1 MKDYHIYA
9 HFQRGQ
15 NVSPTSPRYQASQPQ
30 TVSVQPEERQAHT
43 SRGNFLSI
51 TPLRMATTA
60 LAVAH
65 KITSYV
71 GELTENRV
79 AARRTQVGLTFAGLG
94 VMALSNPATA
104 AIAAAL
110 YVGNATAT
118 YGIRVYKENLSADYM
133 RQLSGGTV
141 KTGR

>member
-9 HFQRGQ
+9 HFQRQQ
-15 NVSPTSPRYQASQPQ
+15 NVSPTSPRHQAAQPQ
-30 TVSVQPEERQAHT
+30 TVAVQPEVRQSHA
-43 SRGNFLSI
+43 SNRGFLSM
-51 TPLRMATTA
+51 TPLKMATTG

-65 KITSYV
+65 KINSYV

-79 AARRTQVGLTFAGLG
+79 AARRNQVGLTFAGLG
-94 VMALSNPATA
+94 VMAMSNPATA
-104 AIAAAL
+104 AVATSL
-110 YVGNATAT
+110 YVGNAVAT
-118 YGIRVYKENLSADYM
+118 YDIKVYKENQSADYM

>member
-1 MKDYHIYA
+1 
-9 HFQRGQ
+9 
-15 NVSPTSPRYQASQPQ
+15 
-30 TVSVQPEERQAHT
+30 
-43 SRGNFLSI
+43 
-51 TPLRMATTA
+51 MATTA

-110 YVGNATAT
+110 YVGNATAS

>member
-9 HFQRGQ
+9 HFQRQQ
-15 NVSPTSPRYQASQPQ
+15 NASPTSPQHQAAQPQ
-30 TVSVQPEERQAHT
+30 TVPVAQNQRQQQAN
-43 SRGNFLSI
+43 RGNFLSI
-51 TPLRMATTA
+51 TPMKMAMTG

-79 AARRTQVGLTFAGLG
+79 AARRTQIGLTFAGFG
-94 VMALSNPATA
+94 VMAMSNPATA
-104 AIAAAL
+104 AIAASM
-110 YVGNATAT
+110 YVGNAVAT
-118 YGIRVYKENLSADYM
+118 YGIKVYKENLSADYM